1 MQFSST
7 CFWSALVSVDWSVP
21 RNLQFL
27 FTDDTATWR
36 VSAAQHNAHFQRQLR
51 NLGVA
56 SALHA
61 TWAQRRWSCRSLA
74 PIPRFATAATQGGG
88 GPLKGPLKDAFK
100 KAHFHF
106 TKTGSPK
113 QFQTGSRA
121 LAELAPRFSAEQ
133 DFRARRQLLQ
143 SHHVETEGVEEQQ
156 RRRATELCPHRLA
169 SRSVTFASQ

>member
-1 MQFSST
+1 MPWCLSIGE
-7 CFWSALVSVDWSVP
+7 CP

-61 TWAQRRWSCRSLA
+61 TWAQRRWSCRFIGSN
-74 PIPRFATAATQGGG
+74 TAICHSCDAGGG

-133 DFRARRQLLQ
+133 DIRARRQLLQ
-143 SHHVETEGVEEQQ
+143 SHHIETEGVEEQQ
-156 RRRATELCPHRLA
+156 RRRATELCPQPSRL
-169 SRSVTFASQ
+169 SERYLCLSVMWDANKK